1 MNSRVG
7 PACLII
13 IQCILSIMAS
23 GQLQLT
29 TELGKNVSETSSSK
43 EKLLKEAIDQLYKET
58 MIRLEIEK
66 KLRILTE
73 EVSNLKAGYEKVC
86 ETIQTDK
93 GNGSQGMTI
102 SAVGFS
108 ALLSKD
114 TTLGVNQIVK
124 YDNVITNQGNGY
136 DKWTGIFTA
145 PTAGLYV
152 FSCTVMAYER
162 ASMHMGIVQDGRL
175 ISTIHSDISPWNQ
188 ASETVVL
195 VLKKG
200 DKVWTRAHHVGRIR
214 ENFNTFS
221 GFLTSTE
228 I

>member
-1 MNSRVG
+1 MKSRVW

-13 IQCILSIMAS
+13 IQCFLLIMAS
-23 GQLQLT
+23 GQSELT

-43 EKLLKEAIDQLYKET
+43 EMLLKEAIDQLYKET

-66 KLRILTE
+66 KMRILTE
-73 EVSNLKAGYEKVC
+73 EVSNLKAGYERVC
-86 ETIQTDK
+86 ETIQTEK
-93 GNGSQGMTI
+93 ENKSQGLST

-114 TTLGVNQIVK
+114 ITLGVNQIVK

-145 PTAGLYV
+145 PRAGLYV
-152 FSCTVMAYER
+152 FSCTVMAYDR
-162 ASMHMGIVQDGRL
+162 RSMHIEIIQDGQL
-175 ISTIHSDISPWNQ
+175 ISTIHSDSSRWNQ

-195 VLKKG
+195 ALKKG
-200 DKVWTRAHHVGRIR
+200 NKVWTRARRVGQIHG
-214 ENFNTFS
+214 NFNIFS

>member
-29 TELGKNVSETSSSK
+29 TELGKNVSETTSSK
-43 EKLLKEAIDQLYKET
+43 EILLKEAIDQLYKET

-66 KLRILTE
+66 KLRTLTE

-86 ETIQTDK
+86 AAIQTDK
-93 GNGSQGMTI
+93 ENGSQGMTI

-114 TTLGVNQIVK
+114 ATLGVKQIVK

-152 FSCTVMAYER
+152 FSCTIMAFDRSAIHIE
-162 ASMHMGIVQDGRL
+162 IVQDGRL
-175 ISTIHSDISPWNQ
+175 ISTVNSDISPWNQ
-188 ASETVVL
+188 GSETVVL
-195 VLKKG
+195 TLKKG
-200 DKVWTRAHHVGRIR
+200 GKVWTRAQHVGKIHGLY
-214 ENFNTFS
+214 NIFS